1 MTTTTSSAPSA
12 PAPNPFASITTLGK
26 LLSYHEQRVQSSGGR
41 RKIAYATLIFGIAL
55 LAFGGILMLQ
65 ENGNAM
71 CLVLPGAGLIGL
83 GLLGFWDASSTK
95 DMKVAIF
102 EEGIAASE
110 KKAMKTLRWEEV
122 ARAFQILT
130 RQGNT
135 DIIRHGYRLESAN
148 GQTVWWNDDV
158 SNAAQAW
165 EAVRRQVYP
174 RLMQTISAT
183 FNHGEPVTFGE
194 FSAQRDGLSQGKKS
208 MPWMGIREVSVAN
221 GILVI
226 KGDSNGKKEEFRTM
240 WATVPN
246 ADLLLNLVE
255 QMRPKA

>member
-1 MTTTTSSAPSA
+1 MTTTTAPSA
-12 PAPNPFASITTLGK
+12 STQNPFASVTTLGK
-26 LLSYHEQRVQSSGGR
+26 LLSYHEQRAQSSGGR
-41 RKIAYATLIFGIAL
+41 RKIANATLIFGIAL
-55 LAFGGILMLQ
+55 LVFGGILMLQ

-71 CLVLPGAGLIGL
+71 CLVLPGVGLIGL
-83 GLLGFWDASSTK
+83 GLLGFWDAKSTA

-110 KKAMKTLRWEEV
+110 KQAIKMLRWEEV

-165 EAVRRQVYP
+165 ESVRRQVYP
-174 RLMQTISAT
+174 RLMQGISAT
-183 FNHGEPVTFGE
+183 FNRGEPVTFGE
-194 FSAQRDGLSQGKKS
+194 FSAQRDGLTQGKKS
-208 MPWMGIREVSVAN
+208 MPWTGIRDVTVTN

-226 KGDSNGKKEEFRTM
+226 KGETNGKKEEFRTM

-246 ADLLLNLVE
+246 ADLLVNLVE